1 LLANSCSVP
10 GNLLQFAETDISA
23 FAHNFRSPEV
33 HQVSVSLE
41 RELADRVVGE
51 ISYSFVRGQH
61 LIRARD
67 VNLPPPTPVDYPLYD
82 ASGVNLLGYG
92 TVNTFATWQNSTS
105 FTCPFPPCIN
115 QLARPVPQLG
125 SIDVFESAASS
136 VYHGATISIR
146 RQMTHGLY
154 FRLGYTYAHAMDDGQ
169 DALVAGRPATVQ
181 NSYAPNSE
189 RANSVTDQRNRF
201 VFSWMYEP
209 HALNGGQ
216 GWLGKLSKGWK
227 NSGVIT
233 RGSGRPVDATIAG
246 DANQDGNYGNDRL
259 PGARRNSFVGP
270 DYSSTD
276 MRIAR
281 RIYSKNGW
289 KLEFTTESF
298 NLFNRLNSRFQLT
311 SDGAV
316 SNAAQFNY
324 GTKIIG
330 IRYFPAYYQVPT
342 NFMQATNAYA
352 PRQIQF
358 ALRLG
363 F

>member
-1 LLANSCSVP
+1 
-10 GNLLQFAETDISA
+10 
-23 FAHNFRSPEV
+23 
-33 HQVSVSLE
+33 
-41 RELADRVVGE
+41 
-51 ISYSFVRGQH
+51 
-61 LIRARD
+61 
-67 VNLPPPTPVDYPLYD
+67 
-82 ASGVNLLGYG
+82 
-92 TVNTFATWQNSTS
+92 
-105 FTCPFPPCIN
+105 
-115 QLARPVPQLG
+115 
-125 SIDVFESAASS
+125 
-136 VYHGATISIR
+136 
-146 RQMTHGLY
+146 MTHGLY
-154 FRLGYTYAHAMDDGQ
+154 FRLGYTYAHAIDNGQ
-169 DALVAGRPATVQ
+169 DALVAGVPATVQ

-209 HALNGGQ
+209 HAFNGGH
-216 GWLGKLSKGWK
+216 GILGTLTKGWK

-233 RGSGRPVDATIAG
+233 AGSGRPVDATVAG

-259 PGARRNSFVGP
+259 PGAKRNSFVGP

-281 RIYSKNGW
+281 RLFARNGM
-289 KLEFTTESF
+289 KLEFTAESF

-311 SDGAV
+311 SDGAI

-330 IRYFPAYYQVPT
+330 ISYFPAYYQVPT
-342 NFMQATNAYA
+342 NFMRATNAYT